1 MSGFPP
7 HESAPRV
14 AVIGMAC
21 RFPGASNYTEFWN
34 NLKDGV
40 CSISE
45 IPPERWSKEEHYS
58 PDADE
63 IDRSVSKWGGF
74 IDSFDEFD
82 AAFFGI
88 SPREAQYMDPQQ
100 RILLEVAVSCFED
113 AGYSQSRISGSDTAV
128 YIGAACTDHWPFLI
142 TSQQPVSAYWGTGI
156 AMSLISNRI
165 SHQLNLNGPSM
176 CVDTACSSSLLAL
189 QQGVQSLRNGDCA
202 MALVGGCSI
211 MASPMWFKSFS
222 KVGMLSPVGTCRTF
236 DEKANGYVRGEGAG
250 VVLLKLETQAI
261 ADGDRILGVVCG
273 VAVNHGGHAR
283 TLTAPNAFA
292 HARVITQAHLKA
304 GISPDSVS
312 YVEAHGT
319 GTPVGDPIEMVG
331 LKRAFAKLAERSGV
345 RLESKSCAV
354 GSVKPNV
361 GHLEPAAGIAGLIK
375 VLLCLQHKTLPKL
388 LHFENLNPRID
399 LDGSPFYILKD
410 SQPWLPCTRADGQ
423 PYPRRAGLSSFGFGG
438 TNAHAVIEE
447 AAPTAPRQLAAPP
460 AYLVCLSAKTPEA
473 LRRRFQVLAD
483 WLRLNSNA
491 VNMVDLSSTLL
502 RGRQHW
508 EYRSAL
514 VVRNAGELEDALSS
528 SLQQDG
534 NLGTYHGCTLAKDQ
548 EPDRHAALKDAADAY
563 LDTLRQ
569 GVSPDAA
576 GYDAGLHCL
585 AKSYAIGLDF
595 DAASLFAG
603 LDARPIAL
611 PAYPFEKK
619 RHSILATRDGV
630 SSQPESKLPAMKQR
644 TGISLS
650 VLGAQPSVET
660 PSPAFPSV
668 PATPESGGRQ
678 EIPAAVRSGQVA
690 ATEGKAG
697 DSERRASLEQHL
709 RESLAAALYLRAEE
723 VDLTRP
729 FVDQGLDSVI
739 GVEWVRSLNAG
750 FGLNIAVTKLYDHPN
765 IRALAVYIE
774 EELGGR
780 SNATGSAAVSAPRHD
795 KPDSEVSTPVAV
807 RRPPSQQMLRQELRE
822 SLAKAL
828 YLQQHAIREDQPF
841 VDLGLDS
848 VVGVEW
854 VRLLN
859 RRYGLT
865 MQATRLYDYGTIEA
879 LASHIAS
886 ELPAR
891 GEDPADGGNEASAP
905 AQILPERHR
914 SVPPGS
920 ATAKA
925 ATMPTPAVNYGL
937 TVTTVQTL
945 DEMSMRHW
953 EVAAPEEGEVTIRV
967 LASAINFADAMCV
980 QGLYPT
986 MPAYPFVPGF
996 EVSGLVCAVGAG
1008 VSAFAVGDEVIAVTG
1023 RSMGGHASQVN
1034 APQQNVIRK
1043 PRGLSH
1049 EEACS
1054 IPVVFSTVQHAF
1066 QTARLRPDEHVLVQ
1080 TATGGCGLAAVQLAR
1095 LHGCIC
1101 YGTSSR
1107 PEKLAVLRAIGVEH
1121 AINYKTTKFDEEIYR
1136 ISNGRGVDV
1145 VLNMLAGEAI
1155 QRGLNCLAPFGRY
1168 LELAVHGLRTSPK
1181 LDLSRLVRN
1190 QSVHSIDL
1198 RRMMLEGGVNWG
1210 ELFEPLV
1217 ALFEAGDLV
1226 PIVSRIYPV
1235 RDIAEALR
1243 YVAQGEH
1250 VGKVVISH
1258 ARDTMLDCTQR
1269 CIERMVEQQ
1278 GHSGRLAGVLAVSPP
1293 RSANPA
1299 PSVAAHEDIAVIG
1312 MSGQFPQ
1319 AGNLDEFWLNLA
1331 QGKDCVTEVPAER
1344 WALADHFEAG
1354 AKVPQK
1360 TYCNS
1365 MGAIEN
1371 VDQFDPLFFNIAP
1384 AEARLMDPEQRLF
1397 LQNVWHCFEDA
1408 GLRPSS
1414 VAGSRCGVFVGCAP
1428 GDYGQML
1435 GADRLTAHGL
1445 MGGAASILSGRVAY
1459 FFNLQGP
1466 CLSIDTACSSS
1477 LAAITQAC
1485 SSLVA
1490 GTSDLALAGG
1500 AYVMSG
1506 PSMHIMTSQAGML
1519 SKRGRCQTFDQAAD
1533 GFVPGEGVG
1542 VVLLKRLSDAER
1554 DGDRIYGVI
1563 KGWGIKQDGKT
1574 NGITA
1579 PSVNS
1584 QIALEKEV
1592 YERFAVDPKHITFVE
1607 VHGTGTKLGDPI
1619 EVEALTQSFRAYTDN
1634 TQYCALGSVKTNIGH
1649 GLTSAGIAGFI
1660 KVMLCLWHKKLVP
1673 SIHYSSTNEHI
1684 ELSGS
1689 PFFVNTEFRD
1699 WDCGDSPTRLAAMSS
1714 FGFSGTN
1721 VHLVMEERAAE
1732 IAPSNHD
1739 KGAQDRDVLIVLS
1752 AKVESQLNEQARLLH
1767 AHLTQHETLW
1777 IVDVAY
1783 TLQTCREPMPCRLA
1797 FTAASRA
1804 TVLEKLDKLMRG
1816 ERPADVFAVQEGSSN
1831 GLASFIGDDADA
1843 QELLRAWMRKK
1854 ALKKLAELWTQGM
1867 DLDWR
1872 QLHGTD
1878 RLQRVALPGYPFAGE
1893 RYWLSPK
1900 SPAVTPN
1907 VNSDSQGA
1915 LHPLLHWNVSTFGA
1929 QRFLSCFSGE
1939 EFFLADH
1946 RVRQKKVLPGVAY
1959 LEMALAAAARSTG
1972 MAEDPAHYLSLHEV
1986 TWIRPIELDAG
1997 PVRVGTTLEQRG
2009 DGRIG
2014 FEICIE
2020 PSGEGDRR
2028 IVCARGSISTGRAEV
2043 RPSLDLAS
2051 LQASCSLGVLD
2062 AGKCY
2067 AAFNAVQLDYGPRF
2081 RGLERV
2087 YSGADQALAKLRLPD
2102 MLRGTLDQYV
2112 LHPAILDSAMQAA
2125 IGLLADDSGKLGAL
2139 ALPYSLME
2147 LQVLGP
2153 CRADMWAFA
2162 RRSEDQSGA
2171 NREKIDID
2179 VCDENGDVCVRLLG
2193 FSLREAVLGRAS
2205 RVVPSSQDGK
2215 IGLVRCEW
2223 QECEVVESAQEAQPA
2238 AAARVAIFCEFEG
2251 LDKTDL
2257 QPRLAT
2263 DNIECVFIDRFEADV
2278 GRRFQNHAAQ
2288 VLDEIKRLFS
2298 RSPGESLLLQLV
2310 YPERGE
2316 AQLIGG
2322 LTGMLRAAQ
2331 LENPKFLGQLIGV
2344 DPVPGTDALVELLR
2358 ADSGTGEPRVR
2369 YQNGRRLLPVWHAVV
2384 QQASPLRTPWKADG
2398 VYLITGGAGGLGL
2411 VFADDAVRN
2420 SPTSHVV
2427 LVGRSTLSAAQR
2439 ARMREFWNLGG
2450 SVEYRQLDVSN
2461 PRAVADLITSII
2473 EDHGR
2478 LTGIIHSA
2486 GVLRDGLI
2494 LTKDLAQVPAVLAP
2508 KVLGI
2513 VNLDQASRSV
2523 DLDFFVAFSSMA
2535 GVIGNVGQADYAA
2548 GNGFM
2553 DAYARY
2559 RNGLVREGQRKGNT
2573 LSIDWPLWTVGGMKV
2588 ALAAEERIRR
2598 RIGSLS
2604 ADEGKLAFYQA
2615 LGEDAD
2621 QIAVTTAKPEEL
2633 AAPRRTNGSQA
2644 ARSPSTQAVG
2654 TIDKDRVKTSVVE
2667 TIAKVLKIPADR
2679 LVATTNFEQ
2688 YGVDSIVQT
2697 TVIDE
2702 LETVFGELPKT
2713 LLFEHANIQELVEF
2727 LSAQYPSRLAA
2738 PAPQSQAPTIERE
2751 LPMPAPASVVKPV
2764 TSARPARSPPTL
2776 SLVAPQG
2783 TDIAIIGAS
2792 GRYPGSATLDELW
2805 QNLINGVNCV
2815 TRAPADRWEHS
2826 LTDVLGAP
2834 ALQPEEPERFGGF
2847 LRDIDRFDHRLFG
2860 IDSHAVLLM
2869 APELRL
2875 FLEIAWEA
2883 FEDAGYNRARLH
2895 ALQERQDSGVGV
2907 FVGSMYS
2914 QYGWTMPSV
2923 EEAVAH
2929 SNESDWQIANRVS
2942 HFFDLTGP
2950 SIAVNTACSS
2960 SMTAIHLACE
2970 SLRQQSCSMAIA
2982 GGVNLTLERSKY
2994 QRLQQAKFLDGGS
3007 KSRSFG
3013 DGRGY
3018 VPGEGAGA
3026 VLLKPLTMA
3035 LEDGDRIDGI
3045 IKSSVVNHCGGRQK
3059 YLAPDPRRQ
3068 AELIAS
3074 SIRRAN
3080 VDPETISY
3088 VESAANGSPL
3098 GDPIEVAALRKVFER
3113 RGGKRHFCALGSVKS
3128 NLGHLEAASGISQL
3142 SKVLLQLKH
3151 KTLVPTL
3158 HTDPLNP
3165 AIRLE
3170 GGAFQ
3175 LQQHVETWHRIKDP
3189 NSGAELP
3196 LRSMINSFGVGGS
3209 FGNLIVEEFIAAP
3222 VAEADTALHT
3232 RSAEVCVFS
3241 AMTTDSLHRRI
3252 DALRRFVE
3260 HSPDTA
3266 LADVA
3271 ASLRK
3276 VNNDL
3281 PHRAAV
3287 VATSKE
3293 DLVAKL
3299 TSLHEAGRAGC
3310 DGVLVAPGIAGADA
3324 PIDGG
3329 FLQALGAWVS
3339 GRQTGLEEWPE
3350 TSDRPCL
3357 SLPKYCFDHDFSFT
3371 FAKAASSPNSSEDS
3385 QAARGFR
3392 SIFEKIAKGELT
3404 KEVAWRM
3411 AQAAEI

>member
-1 MSGFPP
+1 MNGLPAQ
-7 HESAPRV
+7 ETAPRV
-14 AVIGMAC
+14 AIVGMAC
-21 RFPGASNYTEFWN
+21 RFPGASNTTEFWN

-74 IDSFDEFD
+74 IDGFDEFD

-128 YIGAACTDHWPFLI
+128 YIGAALTDHWPFLM

-156 AMSLISNRI
+156 AMSMISNRI
-165 SHQLNLNGPSM
+165 SYQLNLNGPSM

-189 QQGVQSLRNGDCA
+189 QQGVQSLRNGDCT

-222 KVGMLSPVGTCRTF
+222 KVGMLSPVGTCRAF
-236 DEKANGYVRGEGAG
+236 DENANGYVRGEGAG
-250 VVLLKLETQAI
+250 LVLLKLETQAI

-304 GISPDSVS
+304 GVSPDSVS

-319 GTPVGDPIEMVG
+319 GTPVGDPIEMIG
-331 LKRAFAKLAERSGV
+331 LKRAFAKLAEHSGV
-345 RLESKSCAV
+345 RLQSKSCAV

-410 SQPWLPCTRADGQ
+410 SQPWLPGTRADGQ
-423 PYPRRAGLSSFGFGG
+423 PYPRSAGLSSFGFGG

-473 LRRRFQVLAD
+473 LRRRFQALAD
-483 WLRLNSNA
+483 WLRLNSDA

-508 EYRSAL
+508 EYRSAF
-514 VVRNAGELEDALSS
+514 VVRNARELEDVLRSA
-528 SLQQDG
+528 LQQDG
-534 NLGTYHGCTLAKDQ
+534 NLGSYHGCTLAKDQ
-548 EPDRHAALKDAADAY
+548 EPERRAALKDAADAY

-585 AKSYAIGLDF
+585 AKSYAIGLDL

-603 LDARPIAL
+603 LDARSIAL
-611 PAYPFEKK
+611 PTYPFEKK
-619 RHSILATRDGV
+619 RHSILATRNGDGV
-630 SSQPESKLPAMKQR
+630 SSQPESKPPAMKQR
-644 TGISLS
+644 TRISLS
-650 VLGAQPSVET
+650 VLGAQPSAAT
-660 PSPAFPSV
+660 PSVLPS
-668 PATPESGGRQ
+668 ALASPESGARP
-678 EIPAAVRSGQVA
+678 EIPPAVQSEQVA
-690 ATEGKAG
+690 ATEGRAG

-709 RESLAAALYLRAEE
+709 RDSLAAALYLRAEE

-739 GVEWVRSLNAG
+739 GVEWMRSLNSG
-750 FGLNIAVTKLYDHPN
+750 LGLNIAVTKLYDHPN
-765 IRALAVYIE
+765 IRALAVYVE
-774 EELGGR
+774 EELGRR
-780 SNATGSAAVSAPRHD
+780 SNVTRSAAVSAPRHD
-795 KPDSEVSTPVAV
+795 KLDPKVSTPVAV
-807 RRPPSQQMLRQELRE
+807 RGPASQQMLRQELRE

-828 YLQQHAIREDQPF
+828 YLQQHAIREDEPF

-854 VRLLN
+854 VRVLN

-879 LASHIAS
+879 LASYIAS

-891 GEDPADGGNEASAP
+891 GEDPADGGNVAAAP
-905 AQILPERHR
+905 VRIVPQRDPG
-914 SVPPGS
+914 VPPGS
-920 ATAKA
+920 ATARAA
-925 ATMPTPAVNYGL
+925 ATIPTPAVNYGL

-953 EVAAPEEGEVTIRV
+953 EVAAPEQGEVTIRV

-996 EVSGLVCAVGAG
+996 EVSGVVRAVGGG

-1054 IPVVFSTVQHAF
+1054 LPVVFSTVQHAF
-1066 QTARLRPDEHVLVQ
+1066 QTARPQPGEHVLVQ
-1080 TATGGCGLAAVQLAR
+1080 TATGGCGLAALQLAR
-1095 LHGCIC
+1095 LHRCIC

-1121 AINYKTTKFDEEIYR
+1121 AINYKTTQFDEEISR

-1198 RRMMLEGGVNWG
+1198 RRMMLEGDMNWG
-1210 ELFEPLV
+1210 KLFEPLV
-1217 ALFEAGDLV
+1217 PLFEAGDLV

-1235 RDIAEALR
+1235 GEIAEALR

-1250 VGKVVISH
+1250 IGKVVISH

-1278 GHSGRLAGVLAVSPP
+1278 GHSGRLAGVLAVSSP

-1299 PSVAAHEDIAVIG
+1299 PSAAAHEDIAVIG

-1354 AKVPQK
+1354 AKAPQK

-1371 VDQFDPLFFNIAP
+1371 VDEFDPLFFNIAP

-1414 VAGSRCGVFVGCAP
+1414 VAGSRCGIFVGCAP
-1428 GDYGQML
+1428 GDYGHML

-1490 GTSDLALAGG
+1490 RTSDLALAGG

-1584 QIALEKEV
+1584 QIALEREV

-1619 EVEALTQSFRAYTDN
+1619 EVEALTQSFRAYTDS

-1684 ELSGS
+1684 ELAGS

-1699 WDCGDSPTRLAAMSS
+1699 WDSGDSPTRLAAMSS

-1732 IAPSNHD
+1732 IAPPNHD
-1739 KGAQDRDVLIVLS
+1739 TDAQDRDMLIVLS
-1752 AKVESQLNEQARLLH
+1752 AKVEGQLNEQARLLH
-1767 AHLTQHETLW
+1767 AHLTEHKTLR
-1777 IVDVAY
+1777 IADVAY
-1783 TLQTCREPMPCRLA
+1783 TLQTSREPMPCRLA

-1804 TVLEKLDKLMRG
+1804 TVLDKLDKLMRG
-1816 ERPADVFAVQEGSSN
+1816 ERPAGVFAVREGSSN
-1831 GLASFIGDDADA
+1831 RLASLIMDDADA

-1854 ALKKLAELWTQGM
+1854 ALNKLAELWTQGM

-1872 QLHGTD
+1872 QLHGTG
-1878 RLQRVALPGYPFAGE
+1878 RLQPVALPGYPFVRE

-1907 VNSDSQGA
+1907 VNSDSQSDDQGA
-1915 LHPLLHWNVSTFGA
+1915 LHPLLHCNVSTFGA

-1959 LEMALAAAARSTG
+1959 LEMALAAAAKSTG
-1972 MAEDPAHYLSLHEV
+1972 MAEGPAHYLSLHDV

-1997 PVRVGTTLEQRG
+1997 PVRVNTTLEQRG

-2014 FEICIE
+2014 FEVCME

-2028 IVCARGSISTGRAEV
+2028 IVCARGSVSARRADV
-2043 RPSLDLAS
+2043 RPSLNLAS
-2051 LQASCSLGVLD
+2051 LQASCDLGILD

-2087 YSGADQALAKLRLPD
+2087 YRGTDQALAKLRLPD
-2102 MLRGTLDQYV
+2102 MLRGTLDHYV
-2112 LHPAILDSAMQAA
+2112 LHPAILNSAMQAA
-2125 IGLLADDSGKLGAL
+2125 IGLLADDSGTLEAL

-2147 LQVLGP
+2147 LQVLCP

-2162 RRSEDQSGA
+2162 RRSADQSAA
-2171 NREKIDID
+2171 NHENIDID
-2179 VCDENGDVCVRLLG
+2179 LCDENGDVCVRLLG
-2193 FSLREAVLGRAS
+2193 FSLREAVLSRAP
-2205 RVVPSSQDGK
+2205 RVIPSAQDGK
-2215 IGLVRCEW
+2215 IGLIKCEW
-2223 QECEVVESAQEAQPA
+2223 RECEVVESVQQAQPVA
-2238 AAARVAIFCEFEG
+2238 AERIAIFCEFEG

-2257 QPRLAT
+2257 QSRLAN
-2263 DNIECVFIDRFEADV
+2263 DNIECVFIDRREADV
-2278 GRRFQNHAAQ
+2278 GRRFQSHTAQ
-2288 VLDEIKRLFS
+2288 VLDEIKRLFR
-2298 RSPGESLLLQLV
+2298 RSPGEPLLLQLV

-2344 DPVPGTDALVELLR
+2344 DPVPGTDALVEMLR
-2358 ADSGTGEPRVR
+2358 TDSGTGEPRVR
-2369 YQNGRRLLPVWHAVV
+2369 HQNRRRLLPVWHAVV
-2384 QQASPLRTPWKADG
+2384 QQASPPPTPWKADG

-2411 VFADDAVRN
+2411 VFADDAVRK

-2427 LVGRSTLSAAQR
+2427 LAGRSTLSAEQR
-2439 ARMREFWNLGG
+2439 ARMRGFWNLGG
-2450 SVEYRQLDVSN
+2450 SVEYRQVDVSD
-2461 PRAVADLITSII
+2461 PRAVGDLITSII

-2478 LTGIIHSA
+2478 LNGIIHSA

-2494 LTKDLAQVPAVLAP
+2494 HTKDLAQVPAVLAP
-2508 KVLGI
+2508 KVLGM
-2513 VNLDQASRSV
+2513 VNLDEASRLV

-2553 DAYARY
+2553 DAYACY
-2559 RNGLVREGQRKGNT
+2559 RNELVREGQRKGNT

-2598 RIGSLS
+2598 RIGRLS

-2615 LGEDAD
+2615 LCEGAD
-2621 QIAVTTAKPEEL
+2621 QVAVTTAKPEEL
-2633 AAPRRTNGSQA
+2633 ATPRRANGSQDV
-2644 ARSPSTQAVG
+2644 RSPSARAVG

-2667 TIAKVLKIPADR
+2667 TIAKVLKNPGR
-2679 LVATTNFEQ
+2679 QV
-2688 YGVDSIVQT
+2688 GRHH
-2697 TVIDE
+2697 E
-2702 LETVFGELPKT
+2702 L
-2713 LLFEHANIQELVEF
+2713 
-2727 LSAQYPSRLAA
+2727 R
-2738 PAPQSQAPTIERE
+2738 
-2751 LPMPAPASVVKPV
+2751 
-2764 TSARPARSPPTL
+2764 
-2776 SLVAPQG
+2776 
-2783 TDIAIIGAS
+2783 AI
-2792 GRYPGSATLDELW
+2792 R
-2805 QNLINGVNCV
+2805 
-2815 TRAPADRWEHS
+2815 R
-2826 LTDVLGAP
+2826 
-2834 ALQPEEPERFGGF
+2834 
-2847 LRDIDRFDHRLFG
+2847 RFD
-2860 IDSHAVLLM
+2860 
-2869 APELRL
+2869 
-2875 FLEIAWEA
+2875 
-2883 FEDAGYNRARLH
+2883 RA
-2895 ALQERQDSGVGV
+2895 
-2907 FVGSMYS
+2907 
-2914 QYGWTMPSV
+2914 
-2923 EEAVAH
+2923 
-2929 SNESDWQIANRVS
+2929 
-2942 HFFDLTGP
+2942 
-2950 SIAVNTACSS
+2950 
-2960 SMTAIHLACE
+2960 
-2970 SLRQQSCSMAIA
+2970 
-2982 GGVNLTLERSKY
+2982 
-2994 QRLQQAKFLDGGS
+2994 
-3007 KSRSFG
+3007 
-3013 DGRGY
+3013 
-3018 VPGEGAGA
+3018 
-3026 VLLKPLTMA
+3026 
-3035 LEDGDRIDGI
+3035 
-3045 IKSSVVNHCGGRQK
+3045 
-3059 YLAPDPRRQ
+3059 
-3068 AELIAS
+3068 
-3074 SIRRAN
+3074 
-3080 VDPETISY
+3080 
-3088 VESAANGSPL
+3088 
-3098 GDPIEVAALRKVFER
+3098 
-3113 RGGKRHFCALGSVKS
+3113 
-3128 NLGHLEAASGISQL
+3128 
-3142 SKVLLQLKH
+3142 
-3151 KTLVPTL
+3151 
-3158 HTDPLNP
+3158 
-3165 AIRLE
+3165 
-3170 GGAFQ
+3170 
-3175 LQQHVETWHRIKDP
+3175 
-3189 NSGAELP
+3189 
-3196 LRSMINSFGVGGS
+3196 
-3209 FGNLIVEEFIAAP
+3209 
-3222 VAEADTALHT
+3222 
-3232 RSAEVCVFS
+3232 
-3241 AMTTDSLHRRI
+3241 
-3252 DALRRFVE
+3252 
-3260 HSPDTA
+3260 
-3266 LADVA
+3266 
-3271 ASLRK
+3271 
-3276 VNNDL
+3276 
-3281 PHRAAV
+3281 
-3287 VATSKE
+3287 
-3293 DLVAKL
+3293 
-3299 TSLHEAGRAGC
+3299 
-3310 DGVLVAPGIAGADA
+3310 
-3324 PIDGG
+3324 
-3329 FLQALGAWVS
+3329 
-3339 GRQTGLEEWPE
+3339 
-3350 TSDRPCL
+3350 
-3357 SLPKYCFDHDFSFT
+3357 DHD
-3371 FAKAASSPNSSEDS
+3371 N
-3385 QAARGFR
+3385 R
-3392 SIFEKIAKGELT
+3392 
-3404 KEVAWRM
+3404 
-3411 AQAAEI
+3411 